1 MWSSV
6 KYRQDT
12 NQEKLGNTVATYEHE
27 TLGTFTYKEDRID
40 VAGKHAEFAVRAKA
54 ALTDWIASQSKYS
67 QDETKILS
75 ALNL

>member
-12 NQEKLGNTVATYEHE
+12 NQEKLGNTVATFEHE
-27 TLGTFTYKEDRID
+27 TLGSFTYKEERID
-40 VAGKHAEFAVRAKA
+40 VAGKHAEFVVRAKA
-54 ALTDWIASQSKYS
+54 ALTAWISSQSKYT